1 MATVDEETKRIV
13 REMLLEH
20 WGKDDPITS
29 REINDVIEVDNV
41 GSFPTTRKIVRNRL
55 FEDGLPVASSNN
67 GYYLIETQE
76 ELEGELESINGRVT
90 KMLQRR
96 REVAL
101 AAQSEHDDIDLSEL
115 DLV

>member
-1 MATVDEETKRIV
+1 MANVDDETKQIV
-13 REMLLEH
+13 REMLLNH
-20 WGKDDPITS
+20 WGEDNPITS

-41 GSFPTTRKIVRNRL
+41 GSFPTTRRIVRNRL
-55 FEDGLPVASSNN
+55 FEDGLPVASGNN
-67 GYYLIETQE
+67 GYYLIETQD
-76 ELEGELESINGRVT
+76 ELEAELESINGRVA

-101 AAQSEHDDIDLSEL
+101 AAQDEHDDIDLSDL

>member
-1 MATVDEETKRIV
+1 MANVDDETKEIV
-13 REMLLEH
+13 REMLLNH
-20 WGKDDPITS
+20 WGADNPITS

-41 GSFPTTRKIVRNRL
+41 GSFPTTRQIVRNRL
-55 FEDGLPVASSNN
+55 FEDGLPVASGNN
-67 GYYLIETQE
+67 GYYLIETQA
-76 ELEGELESINGRVT
+76 ELEAELESINGRVA

-101 AAQSEHDDIDLSEL
+101 ATQDEHDDIDLSDL